1 MQLNII
7 PADKYKI
14 SEREY
19 NILKAEIEG
28 EVLQKLAKIQNNYD
42 NTEFLRNI
50 AKAYQPYNYIIY
62 PKDKKENQLNLNR
75 NEKKIS
81 SKEV

>member
-28 EVLQKLAKIQNNYD
+28 EVLQKLARIQNNYD
-42 NTEFLRNI
+42 NSEILRNI
-50 AKAYQPYNYIIY
+50 EKIYQPYKYNFYL
-62 PKDKKENQLNLNR
+62 KDKKENEYNQNR
-75 NEKKIS
+75 NGKKI
-81 SKEV
+81 